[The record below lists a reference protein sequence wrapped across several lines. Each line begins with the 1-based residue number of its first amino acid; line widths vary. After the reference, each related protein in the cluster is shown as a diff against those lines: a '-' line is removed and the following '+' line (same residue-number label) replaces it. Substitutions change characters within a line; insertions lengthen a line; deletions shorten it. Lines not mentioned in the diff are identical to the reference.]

1 MPVTTERIDGL
12 PAVLATYDGLI
23 KLDDIME
30 MFDDTARL
38 VANVEGRYY
47 RISDF
52 RAAQSTFAD
61 IIQIMSQARS
71 DKPGSTSD
79 SNLTTIFVGSNEW
92 GIMVRKF
99 FEQAKAGAKDIP
111 LVTTVEEAIEWIK
124 ENMR

>member
-1 MPVTTERIDGL
+1 MPVKTERIEGL

-23 KLDDIME
+23 KLDDIIQL
-30 MFDDTARL
+30 FDDTARL
-38 VANVEGRYY
+38 VEDVEGRYY

-52 RAAQSTFAD
+52 RTAKSTFSD
-61 IIQIMSQARS
+61 IVQIMSQART

-99 FEQAKAGAKDIP
+99 FEQAQYGAKDIP

-124 ENMR
+124 NDIG